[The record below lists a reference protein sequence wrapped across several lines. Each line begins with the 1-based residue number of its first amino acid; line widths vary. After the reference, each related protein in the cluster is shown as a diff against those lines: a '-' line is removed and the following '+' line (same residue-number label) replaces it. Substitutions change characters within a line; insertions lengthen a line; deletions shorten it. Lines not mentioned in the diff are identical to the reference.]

1 MVETKGKKGRK
12 VPVLL
17 TPDMKEAIDLLIA
30 TRDAVGIS
38 QENPYV
44 FARVYKQSDGHMRA
58 WDTLRKLTD
67 EVSLQHPEA
76 LTSTKLR
83 KYVSTVTQVLNLQ
96 ESEVDWLARHMGHDL
111 SVHRE
116 FYRLH
121 ESTVELAKV
130 GSLLIAVD
138 QGKVRKYAGK
148 ELNDISINGE

>member
-1 MVETKGKKGRK
+1 M
-12 VPVLL
+12 
-17 TPDMKEAIDLLIA
+17 
-30 TRDAVGIS
+30 GIS

-44 FARVYKQSDGHMRA
+44 FARAYKQSDGHMRA

-96 ESEVDWLARHMGHDL
+96 ESEVDWLACHMGHDL

-121 ESTVELAKV
+121 ESTV
-130 GSLLIAVD
+130 G
-138 QGKVRKYAGK
+138 
-148 ELNDISINGE
+148 

>member
-76 LTSTKLR
+76 LLSTKLR

-121 ESTVELAKV
+121 ESTVELAEV
-130 GSLLIAVD
+130 GRLPIAVD

-148 ELNDISINGE
+148 ELKDISINGE